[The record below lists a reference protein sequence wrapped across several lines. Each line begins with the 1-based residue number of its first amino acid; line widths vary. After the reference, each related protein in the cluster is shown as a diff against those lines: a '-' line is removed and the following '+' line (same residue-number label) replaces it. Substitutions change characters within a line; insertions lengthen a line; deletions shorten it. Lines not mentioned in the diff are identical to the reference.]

1 MKGGQTKTKFDVCIS
16 RRESANRQGSLF
28 RSGHSD
34 LLQRIGTE
42 PVYVG
47 WL

>member
-1 MKGGQTKTKFDVCIS
+1 MKTKLTKAKS
-16 RRESANRQGSLF
+16 KSAVGRVQAVTQQDGVF